1 MLLDV
6 AINTNKLEEIKQN
19 IQKHSPH
26 PHKVHIIAV
35 TKTFS
40 FTALQSA
47 IKHNLFHIGES
58 RAQETQKKIQNN
70 TLHPQTRL
78 HLIGH
83 LQSNKAALAVKLYD
97 VIQSVD
103 SLKLLKKINVSAKKR
118 TKQQV
123 VFLQINITKA
133 QTQKGFYKEDIMS
146 AAEIATQLNYIK
158 LGGIMSIG
166 AHTTN
171 KERITKGFETA
182 QHKNQFH

>member
-6 AINTNKLEEIKQN
+6 AINTKNLKEIKKN

-47 IKHNLFHIGES
+47 TNHNLFHVGES
-58 RAQETQKKIQNN
+58 RVQETQQKTKNN
-70 TLHPQTRL
+70 TLHPKTHL

-103 SLKLLKKINVSAKKR
+103 SLKILNKINIGAKKKS
-118 TKQQV
+118 KQQV
-123 VFLQINITKA
+123 IFLQINTTKTP
-133 QTQKGFYKEDIMS
+133 TQKGFYEEEIMS
-146 AAEIATQLNYIK
+146 VAKTAMKLNYIK

-166 AHTTN
+166 ARTTN
-171 KERITKGFETA
+171 KQII
-182 QHKNQFH
+182 